1 MTHLHVGL
9 NRQKLAPASTDQR
22 LTLEE
27 CLIGYTRDAAYVEFK
42 ENEKGQI
49 KEGYLADLVL
59 FSHDLFEVKPEEIMS
74 AKPVLTMIDGRI
86 VFEE

>member
-1 MTHLHVGL
+1 MKNGC
-9 NRQKLAPASTDQR
+9 QPIPIKR

-27 CLIGYTRDAAYVEFK
+27 CILGYTRNAAYGEFK

-59 FSHDLFEVKPEEIMS
+59 FTHDLFSLPREEIMS
-74 AKPVLTMIDGRI
+74 AKAVLTMVDGKV
-86 VFEE
+86 VFEA